1 MWEGEKLTN
10 TSPCCMMFNTYN
22 AGLPIENMDLKTPE
36 ELFNSKE
43 MQQLRKDALQGVR
56 NPVCEIC
63 WKLED
68 NDQTSFRM
76 YSLPKGK
83 DSEEEHDHEEH
94 DHDEEPKQGEYADDM
109 CDGCGKPGD
118 ECECEDCEQ
127 HGDDEGPKPT
137 KMRLKIIPKKSMGY
151 DPVGGDK
158 KEILNALMNRYKS
171 L

>member
-1 MWEGEKLTN
+1 MSDEIRNYMSIMESFYMSSPYGQQSEGEDKETVTYSKTKKQGDNTVTVSANADSMDELHDILKL
-10 TSPCCMMFNTYN
+10 
-22 AGLPIENMDLKTPE
+22 AGIT
-36 ELFNSKE
+36 
-43 MQQLRKDALQGVR
+43 
-56 NPVCEIC
+56 
-63 WKLED
+63 
-68 NDQTSFRM
+68 
-76 YSLPKGK
+76 LPKGK

-118 ECECEDCEQ
+118 ECECEDCDQ
-127 HGDDEGPKPT
+127 HGDEEGEKKPMVISLKPKG
-137 KMRLKIIPKKSMGY
+137 MGY